1 MQDLSYDEALERS
14 GGALPHE
21 VLLGPVPCGRCQAWV
36 EWAGVGW
43 LSLGTTEPHDCWP
56 YLAGQLTDPR
66 LHQAHPMD
74 ELERRAA
81 GLPALQPVPAPVPRW
96 VDRSETAVVLAL
108 LVVLVVAMIAALL
121 PPVPR

>member
-1 MQDLSYDEALERS
+1 MQDLTYDEALERS

-56 YLAGQLTDPR
+56 YLA
-66 LHQAHPMD
+66 

-108 LVVLVVAMIAALL
+108 LVVLVVAMIAALW